1 SPRPSP
7 VPATAWSVASTARFH
22 RSDPPAF
29 CSSSAGYQSARYQCF
44 CLWSSFLL
52 PTLHRLA
59 LDDHLHKTFY
69 TLGDFDTKTSSWVKT
84 PSEIRKLGGALYCD
98 RRYNQVFVSHNG
110 AESYYAARAFRGSL
124 RV

>member
-69 TLGDFDTKTSSWVKT
+69 TLGRVVTSAICDVT
-84 PSEIRKLGGALYCD
+84 PSPRLCVTRSRHRVSCSLLTPSP
-98 RRYNQVFVSHNG
+98 RRPRRSFT
-110 AESYYAARAFRGSL
+110 
-124 RV
+124 